1 MCGGAERAN
10 LSGLG
15 ARRFGAQRDTST
27 NRDQDIHPRVQR
39 CLGQGFGVRASHTRA
54 RTCSR
59 PRHDAHDDDDDD
71 DDDVRDD
78 DFDDDDDDGDAGNQG
93 GGETDDEDDESSAR
107 VRFIS
112 PIDDDARER
121 RVSRVL

>member
-10 LSGLG
+10 LSGLC

-39 CLGQGFGVRASHTRA
+39 CLGQGVGVRASHTRA

-59 PRHDAHDDDDDD
+59 PRHDAHDDDDD